1 MTPTDSFSR
10 EAIVLAAKKIS
21 LVVIIAL
28 DNFLIKN
35 EKLLNFTEVI
45 HFHHLFSL
53 YVQFKNKILSR

>member
-21 LVVIIAL
+21 LVIIIAL

-35 EKLLNFTEVI
+35 EKLNFTEVI

>member
-10 EAIVLAAKKIS
+10 EAIVLTAKKIS
-21 LVVIIAL
+21 LVIIIAI

-35 EKLLNFTEVI
+35 EKLLNFPEVLL
-45 HFHHLFSL
+45 FHHLFSL